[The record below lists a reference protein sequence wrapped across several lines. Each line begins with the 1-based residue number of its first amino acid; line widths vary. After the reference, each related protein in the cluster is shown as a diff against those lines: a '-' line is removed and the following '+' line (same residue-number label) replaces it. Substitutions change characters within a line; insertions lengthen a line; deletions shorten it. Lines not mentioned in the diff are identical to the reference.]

1 MNVPYFCKSTASING
16 VGIMFDSLL
25 SPKLISAP
33 QDVMHLHMV
42 YELIVISTG
51 SADVLTEDQQRISLR
66 EGDAA
71 LVCPKV
77 YHVIFPSSEN
87 AQLFSL
93 KFQLFRTEEA
103 DDPKAQSFH
112 SLLSHLDQQTVV
124 SLDNGRKILWIL
136 DQIRQQDIT
145 RVGAA
150 ELVNAYAAMILIYLI
165 RSFSPIHSSLSP
177 FNSTIDLSPRSVDMD
192 RWAVIEQ
199 YVASHYKT
207 PDISE
212 LAGIIAVSEQHLR
225 RFLRSS
231 YNMTFSQLV
240 NRHRINISKRLL
252 ADATR
257 SVYEIAEMV
266 GYHSLQ
272 NFSVAFRKVTG
283 QSASE
288 YRAQCLKDKA

>member
-1 MNVPYFCKSTASING
+1 
-16 VGIMFDSLL
+16 
-25 SPKLISAP
+25 
-33 QDVMHLHMV
+33 
-42 YELIVISTG
+42 
-51 SADVLTEDQQRISLR
+51 
-66 EGDAA
+66 
-71 LVCPKV
+71 
-77 YHVIFPSSEN
+77 
-87 AQLFSL
+87 
-93 KFQLFRTEEA
+93 
-103 DDPKAQSFH
+103 
-112 SLLSHLDQQTVV
+112 
-124 SLDNGRKILWIL
+124 
-136 DQIRQQDIT
+136 
-145 RVGAA
+145 
-150 ELVNAYAAMILIYLI
+150 
-165 RSFSPIHSSLSP
+165 
-177 FNSTIDLSPRSVDMD
+177 MD

-199 YVASHYKT
+199 YIASHYKT

-252 ADATR
+252 ADDTR